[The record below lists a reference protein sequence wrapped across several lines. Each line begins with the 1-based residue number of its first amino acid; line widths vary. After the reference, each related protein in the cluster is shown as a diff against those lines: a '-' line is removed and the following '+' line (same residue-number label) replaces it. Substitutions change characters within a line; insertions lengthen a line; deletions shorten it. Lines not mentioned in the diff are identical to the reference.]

1 MHEGK
6 GPTRDLKTQEYV
18 SDTVVISMAMN
29 IGAPAK
35 PCVKKGDH
43 VDIGQV
49 IGEAQGFMSVPVHA
63 SVSGEVVS
71 VDSIPSL
78 GAGNV
83 QAVTIKNDFSDT
95 WVELHPLGN
104 VEKVDPKAVIPAIQ
118 AAGITGMGGASFP
131 THVKLTFQA
140 GKTCDTIIVNGAE
153 CETHLTADYRLML
166 EHSTRIVDGLR
177 AVMRA
182 LNVKKGVIGIE
193 DNKPEAIEAMQKA
206 AQGREGVSIQPLK
219 TKYPQGGEKQ
229 LIEAITG
236 RQVPSGGLPIDAHVV
251 VLNVG
256 TCAAI
261 ADAVIDGKPLISRI
275 CTVTGAVRKPA
286 NLLLRIGTITED
298 VIGECGGYSETPGK
312 IVFGGM
318 MTGICAPNDQMPI
331 FKSTNGIVVLG
342 DKESRSKDE
351 SPCIHCGRCVAAC
364 PIGLNPYQIKVAADK
379 SDFATAEKLHVMD
392 CILCGSCAYQCP
404 SRRWLTPSFKF
415 CKDHITAEAKA
426 KAAAAKE
433 RASAG
438 LSNASDSKDK
448 DSKEKQSA
456 DHASNKEGG
465 ANK

>member
-1 MHEGK
+1 MLTKTFKRGIHPLHNAHEGK
-6 GPTRDLKTQEYV
+6 TPTRNEKVRAYV

-43 VDIGQV
+43 VDVGQV

-63 SVSGEVVS
+63 SVSGEVVA
-71 VDSIPSL
+71 VDAIPSL
-78 GAGNV
+78 GAGPV
-83 QAVTIKNDFSDT
+83 QAVTIKNDFNDT

-104 VEKVDPKAVIPAIQ
+104 VEKVNPKAVIPAIQ

-140 GKTCDTIIVNGAE
+140 DKTCDTVIVNGAE
-153 CETHLTADYRLML
+153 CETHLTADFRLMM
-166 EHSTRIVDGLR
+166 ENSTRIVDGLR

-182 LNVKKGVIGIE
+182 LGVKKGVIGIE
-193 DNKPEAIEAMQKA
+193 DNKPEAIAAMQKA
-206 AQGREGVSIQPLK
+206 AQGREGVVVQPLK

-236 RQVPSGGLPIDAHVV
+236 RQVPSGGLPIDAHAV

-261 ADAVIDGKPLISRI
+261 ADAVIDGKPLIQRI
-275 CTVTGAVRKPA
+275 CTVTGCVRRPS
-286 NLLLRIGTITED
+286 NLLVRIGTITED
-298 VIGECGGYSETPGK
+298 VIGECGGYSGTPGK

-318 MTGICAPNDQMPI
+318 MTGVCVPNDQMPV
-331 FKSTNGIVVLG
+331 FKSTGGIVVLSE
-342 DKESRSKDE
+342 KEARSKDE

-364 PIGLNPYQIKVAADK
+364 PIGLNPYQMKVAADK
-379 SDFATAEKLHVMD
+379 SDFAAAEKLHVMD

-426 KAAAAKE
+426 KAAAAK
-433 RASAG
+433 
-438 LSNASDSKDK
+438 
-448 DSKEKQSA
+448 Q
-456 DHASNKEGG
+456 GG

>member
-1 MHEGK
+1 MQTKTFRRGIHPLHRIHEGK
-6 GPTRDLKTQEYV
+6 GPTRGLKTREYV

-63 SVSGEVVS
+63 SVSGEVVA

-83 QAVTIKNDFSDT
+83 QAVTIKNDFADT

-140 GKTCDTIIVNGAE
+140 GKTCDTIVVNGAE
-153 CETHLTADYRLML
+153 CETHLTADFRLML

-182 LNVKKGVIGIE
+182 LDVKKGVIGIE

-206 AQGREGVSIQPLK
+206 AQGREGVSVQPLR

-312 IVFGGM
+312 VVFGGM

-342 DKESRSKDE
+342 EKESHSKDE

-426 KAAAAKE
+426 KAAAKA
-433 RASAG
+433 AA
-438 LSNASDSKDK
+438 A
-448 DSKEKQSA
+448 
-456 DHASNKEGG
+456 KEGG